1 MNRFCLCCGIKEF
14 GSAMLEVEGAI
25 EELNERQDLSLK
37 HLENATRDIEAG
49 SYYISVVNPEL
60 FLP

>member
-1 MNRFCLCCGIKEF
+1 
-14 GSAMLEVEGAI
+14 MLEVEGAI